1 MLHTL
6 IRRVA
11 PVAVLALGAVATAG
25 CNGNVRFGDSE
36 GVPLAELDR
45 SGAAPTELVLAGPDN
60 VTVVEGGAFGL

>member
-36 GVPLAELDR
+36 GVPLCLLYTSD
-45 SGAAPTELVLAGPDN
+45 AADE
-60 VTVVEGGAFGL
+60 